1 MGYQREICERIAGTL
16 GEVKS
21 LADAKVMVEDLC
33 DPHAE
38 VEKALGELGVLVL
51 VAVTG
56 HRRKTGVG
64 ASTAG
69 DFAIEVSVFENPQI
83 NRDGRPDALTV
94 SGAAEA
100 VSKALHGQT
109 VEFGDGS
116 KTRLVYVD
124 MARTD
129 ADNADFRM
137 VVSFAAFKALDPSA
151 GVKWGVDGEI
161 VGEVVTKTMARGGT
175 PVFEPGRDGSA
186 RFVGTR
192 DRHWKANVT
201 CTVPAGLT
209 EDDLPEIGAPFD
221 FAGMTFITEAAEM
234 VSAGED
240 TSTVRLTGRTIKE
253 GQ

>member
-1 MGYQREICERIAGTL
+1 MGYQREICEKICGILSER
-16 GEVKS
+16 KD
-21 LADAKVMVEDLC
+21 LAAATVRVEDAC
-33 DPHAE
+33 SPSDE
-38 VEKALGELGVLVL
+38 VAKALGKLGVLLL

-56 HRRKTGVG
+56 HRRKSGVG
-64 ASTAG
+64 SSTAG
-69 DFAIEVSVFENPQI
+69 DFSIEVSVFENPKL
-83 NRDGRPDALTV
+83 NRKNRSDALTV

-100 VSKALHGQT
+100 VSEALHGQT
-109 VEFGDGS
+109 VEFADGS
-116 KTRLVYVD
+116 STRLVYVD

-129 ADNADFRM
+129 ADNEDFRM
-137 VVSFAAFKALDPSA
+137 VVSFAAFKALDPAA

-175 PVFEPGRDGSA
+175 PVFEPDRGGNA

-209 EDDLPEIGAPFD
+209 EDDLPEIGAPFAY
-221 FAGMTFITEAAEM
+221 AGMNFITETAEM

-240 TSTVRLTGRTIKE
+240 TSTVRLTGRTLN
-253 GQ
+253 

>member
-1 MGYQREICERIAGTL
+1 MGYQREICELIANTL
-16 GEVKS
+16 GEVKA
-21 LADAKVMVEDLC
+21 LAEAKVMVEDTC

-38 VEKALGELGVLVL
+38 VEEALGKLGVLIL

-56 HRRKTGVG
+56 HRRKPGVG

-69 DFAIEVSVFENPQI
+69 DFAIEVSVFENPQL
-83 NRDGRPDALTV
+83 NRIGRPDALTV

-116 KTRLVYVD
+116 KSKLVYVD

-129 ADNADFRM
+129 ADNEDFRM
-137 VVSFAAFKALDPSA
+137 VVSFAAFKSLDPSA
-151 GVKWGVDGEI
+151 GVKWGVEGEI
-161 VGEVVTKTMARGGT
+161 VGEVVSKTMARGGT
-175 PVFEPGRDGSA
+175 PVFEPDRHGNA

-201 CTVPAGLT
+201 CTVPATLT
-209 EDDLPEIGAPFD
+209 EEDLPELGTPFAY
-221 FAGMTFITEAAEM
+221 AGKTFITETAEM

-240 TSTVRLTGRTIKE
+240 TSTVRLTGRTLN
-253 GQ
+253 